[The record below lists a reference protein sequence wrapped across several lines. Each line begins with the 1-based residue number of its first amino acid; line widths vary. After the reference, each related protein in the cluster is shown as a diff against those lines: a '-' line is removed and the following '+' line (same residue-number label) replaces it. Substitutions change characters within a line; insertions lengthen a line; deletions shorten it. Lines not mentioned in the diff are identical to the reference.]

1 MEKVEVKIVRPFGP
15 SVVIAKIPPNTIE
28 VLNNYIDTLIG
39 DEQKIKQLD
48 HGNKLVGDVTQE
60 FKLEEEILQK
70 SGWRDFLKNYV
81 SKWIEID
88 SAYINMVQPMVDVY
102 RGSAKLNFNG
112 NPWKNKNFQSKYSD
126 LTWRG
131 LYDYVKYFTELY
143 NDIGYEEGERV
154 LDSLNNRF
162 DQMRDDLIIWKEIE
176 D

>member
-1 MEKVEVKIVRPFGP
+1 VR
-15 SVVIAKIPPNTIE
+15 K
-28 VLNNYIDTLIG
+28 LLLLIILLTSC
-39 DEQKIKQLD
+39 DNSD
-48 HGNKLVGDVTQE
+48 NHGNLSIFDE
-60 FKLEEEILQK
+60 PSEEQL
-70 SGWRDFLKNYV
+70 

-112 NPWKNKNFQSKYSD
+112 NPWENKKFQSKYSD

-143 NDIGYEEGERV
+143 NDIGYEDGEKV

-162 DQMRDDLIIWKEIE
+162 DQMRDDLIIWKDIE

>member
-1 MEKVEVKIVRPFGP
+1 
-15 SVVIAKIPPNTIE
+15 
-28 VLNNYIDTLIG
+28 
-39 DEQKIKQLD
+39 
-48 HGNKLVGDVTQE
+48 
-60 FKLEEEILQK
+60 
-70 SGWRDFLKNYV
+70 
-81 SKWIEID
+81 
-88 SAYINMVQPMVDVY
+88 MVQPMVDVY

-112 NPWKNKNFQSKYSD
+112 NPWENKKFQSKYSD

-143 NDIGYEEGERV
+143 NDIGYEDGEKV

>member
-1 MEKVEVKIVRPFGP
+1 MRKLLFLIILF
-15 SVVIAKIPPNTIE
+15 IACDNSE
-28 VLNNYIDTLIG
+28 N
-39 DEQKIKQLD
+39 
-48 HGNKLVGDVTQE
+48 HGNLSIFNE
-60 FKLEEEILQK
+60 PSEEQL
-70 SGWRDFLKNYV
+70 

-88 SAYINMVQPMVDVY
+88 SAYISMVQPMVDVY

-131 LYDYVKYFTELY
+131 LYDYVTELY
-143 NDIGYEEGERV
+143 NDIGYEEGEKV